1 LLIGLSISAIVL
13 TALAAASYA
22 VAQTWESD
30 DGTQQLPIQATQVVA
45 RVRHYL
51 SAAKYAGLVQPG
63 SLTGSAT
70 GGYVFYWAN
79 DNWGGTS
86 DSVPQIGEMAL
97 IQHDPT
103 TGYLWLYQPIPVA
116 QMTPAQITA
125 AGTVITWAEMNDPS
139 WVTTFKGLNYV
150 TAAKLGTSV
159 KGATFVA
166 DWFSSTTQ
174 RPMIEVTL
182 VLNRPP
188 QNSVTQYAGILL
200 RAPATQPP

>member
-1 LLIGLSISAIVL
+1 
-13 TALAAASYA
+13 
-22 VAQTWESD
+22 
-30 DGTQQLPIQATQVVA
+30 
-45 RVRHYL
+45 
-51 SAAKYAGLVQPG
+51 
-63 SLTGSAT
+63 
-70 GGYVFYWAN
+70 
-79 DNWGGTS
+79 
-86 DSVPQIGEMAL
+86 
-97 IQHDPT
+97 
-103 TGYLWLYQPIPVA
+103 
-116 QMTPAQITA
+116 
-125 AGTVITWAEMNDPS
+125 MNDPS

-150 TAAKLGTSV
+150 TGAKLGTSV